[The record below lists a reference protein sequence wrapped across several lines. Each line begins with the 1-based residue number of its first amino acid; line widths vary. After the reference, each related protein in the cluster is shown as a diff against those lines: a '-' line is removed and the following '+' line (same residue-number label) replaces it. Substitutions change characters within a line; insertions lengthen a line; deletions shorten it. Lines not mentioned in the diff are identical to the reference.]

1 MSNINILRQ
10 FNHQV
15 NNSLYI
21 ENINYLDNLHNIVI
35 DSIKSLSHISINDNV
50 FIEIKILY
58 GNEYTTS
65 QYNEL
70 CKITTINLLKTT
82 TDTIYKLKL
91 KPIQET
97 NKQTRYEYINF
108 HNNIVSKIKVF
119 INTYIGYIQI
129 IESINS
135 KIHQT
140 LSDEI
145 NKINILISNYNSNL
159 MHHTDPN
166 FSSRHSRLLSSIN
179 LLKQQQQYLD
189 NNINMFNSIRNS
201 FKTIDTKFLKML

>member
-119 INTYIGYIQI
+119 INTYIGYMEI

-140 LSDEI
+140 ACDEI
-145 NKINILISNYNSNL
+145 NKINILISNYN
-159 MHHTDPN
+159 TDPN
-166 FSSRHSRLLSSIN
+166 FSSTHSRLLSSIN

>member
-35 DSIKSLSHISINDNV
+35 NSIKSLSHISINDNV

-97 NKQTRYEYINF
+97 NKQTRDEYINF

-119 INTYIGYIQI
+119 INTYIGYMEI

-140 LSDEI
+140 ACDEI
-145 NKINILISNYNSNL
+145 NKINILISNYN
-159 MHHTDPN
+159 TDPN
-166 FSSRHSRLLSSIN
+166 FSSTHSRLLSSIN

>member
-35 DSIKSLSHISINDNV
+35 NAIKSLSHISINNNV

-91 KPIQET
+91 NPIQET
-97 NKQTRYEYINF
+97 NKQTRDEYINF
-108 HNNIVSKIKVF
+108 HNNIISKIKVF
-119 INTYIGYIQI
+119 INTYIGYMEI

-140 LSDEI
+140 ACDEI
-145 NKINILISNYNSNL
+145 NKINILISNYN
-159 MHHTDPN
+159 TDPN
-166 FSSRHSRLLSSIN
+166 FSSTHSRLLSSIN

>member
-10 FNHQV
+10 FNQQV

-21 ENINYLDNLHNIVI
+21 ENINYLDNLHDIVI
-35 DSIKSLSHISINDNV
+35 NSIKTLSQFNINDNV
-50 FIEIKILY
+50 FTEIKLLY

-70 CKITTINLLKTT
+70 CKITTINFLKTT
-82 TDTIYKLKL
+82 SDTIYKLKQN
-91 KPIQET
+91 PIQET
-97 NKQTRYEYINF
+97 NKQTRDEYVIF

-135 KIHQT
+135 KIQQT

-159 MHHTDPN
+159 MYHTDPN

-189 NNINMFNSIRNS
+189 NNINNFISIRNS